1 MQKAITKIIAGA
13 LTFGCCL
20 TSAFAAG
27 EFYKD
32 KRVVILVN
40 YAAGGPTDIEARVL
54 MRHLP
59 KHLPGVR
66 SVVVQNMDGAG
77 GLTGTNYLGE
87 VAPKD
92 GTVVGYLTG
101 TAFQYALKPQG
112 RRVDYL
118 KYNFIGYQP
127 GTSIY
132 FMRADIKPGMKT
144 ATDVMKAQNLISG
157 GLGVDNAKDILL
169 RLTLDILGVKNYG
182 YVTAYKGS
190 AGARIAFQNGE
201 VNFYSE
207 SPPSYRS
214 VIQPAL
220 VDKGMAVPVFYDPNY
235 DGETFSTTSQTAG
248 LDILPFHELYKKI
261 NGKLPEGELW
271 DVYKTIISLNG
282 AMQRLIVMPPGVPK
296 EAADTMRAAIASING
311 DKAYAQDAV
320 KTFGFIPEWTAN
332 EQVGAKVRK
341 ALVLPPKVRAFL
353 DKYIANPPKNR

>member
-1 MQKAITKIIAGA
+1 MKKALLKIAPLAIA
-13 LTFGCCL
+13 LV
-20 TSAFAAG
+20 AAQATLAND
-27 EFYKD
+27 FYRD
-32 KRVVILVN
+32 KRVTILVN

-59 KHLPGVR
+59 NHLPGVR

-77 GLTGTNYLGE
+77 GITGTNYLGE

-92 GTVVGYLTG
+92 GTFIGYLTG
-101 TAFQYALKPQG
+101 TAFQYAMKPQS

-118 KYNFIGYQP
+118 SYNFVAYQP

-132 FMRADIKPGMKT
+132 FMRADIRPGLKT
-144 ATDVMKAQNLISG
+144 ASDIVKAQNLISG

-169 RLTLDILGVKNYG
+169 RLTLDMLGVKYG

-214 VIQPAL
+214 VIQPQL
-220 VDKGMAVPVFYDPNY
+220 VDKGEAIGVFFDPNY

-248 LDILPFHELYKKI
+248 LDMLPFHELYRKI

-271 DVYKTIISLNG
+271 EMYKKIITLNG

-296 EAADTMRAAIASING
+296 EAHEAMQIAIARLNTDTAYGG
-311 DKAYAQDAV
+311 DAM
-320 KTFGFIPEWTAN
+320 KTFGFVPEWTAN
-332 EQVGAKVRK
+332 AQVQERVRK
-341 ALVLPPKVRAFL
+341 NLVLPENVRVFL

>member
-1 MQKAITKIIAGA
+1 MIRKLIHTVAAITVTLA
-13 LTFGCCL
+13 T
-20 TSAFAAG
+20 AAPLAAQD
-27 EFYKD
+27 FYRD
-32 KRVVILVN
+32 KRVTILVN

-59 KHLPGVR
+59 NHLPGVR

-77 GLTGTNYLGE
+77 GITGTNYLGE

-92 GTVVGYLTG
+92 GTMFGYLTG
-101 TAFQYALKPQG
+101 TAFQYAMKPQS

-118 KYNFIGYQP
+118 TYSFIAYQP

-132 FMRADIKPGMKT
+132 FMRSDIRPGIKT
-144 ATDVMKAQNLISG
+144 ATDIIKGQNIISG

-169 RLTLDILGVKNYG
+169 RMTLDMLGLKFG

-214 VIQPAL
+214 VIQPNL
-220 VDKGMAVPVFYDPNY
+220 VDRGEAVGVFFDPNY

-248 LDILPFHELYKKI
+248 LDILPFQELYRKI
-261 NGKLPEGELW
+261 HGKLPEGQLW
-271 DVYKTIISLNG
+271 EMYKKVIALNG

-296 EAADTMRAAIASING
+296 EAADDVRTAINQLNT
-311 DKAYAQDAV
+311 DKAYGEDAM
-320 KTFGFIPEWTAN
+320 KTFGFVPEWTAN
-332 EQVGAKVRK
+332 AQVGDKIRK
-341 ALVLPPKVRAFL
+341 ALVLDTSTREFL